1 MPRMDGTGPM
11 GLGARTGFGRGFCAN
26 NPSLRK
32 GVPFGYGFGRRMGLC
47 QLQPEITKD
56 RLLAQKNA
64 LQEALNAVDEEL
76 SKI

>member
-1 MPRMDGTGPM
+1 
-11 GLGARTGFGRGFCAN
+11 
-26 NPSLRK
+26 
-32 GVPFGYGFGRRMGLC
+32 VPFGYGFGRRMGLC